1 MQLIGLPDTRKIRH
15 CERFRTPAGAIAL
28 LRRKIVGTTA
38 DSNGALNVYVD
49 KFGKYR
55 CIAMRYCCEIDSQT
69 FTSLVAARKWV
80 IEWLEKIK

>member
-38 DSNGALNVYVD
+38 DSNGALNVYMD

-55 CIAMRYCCEIDSQT
+55 CIACRHLCEIDSQT
-69 FTSLVAARKWV
+69 FTSLAAVRKWLV
-80 IEWLEKIK
+80 IWLEGIK